1 MKTSLK
7 LLIVFV
13 EYAETNAILLTQAV
27 NEVDTNRNNKPWCNL
42 MHILGDSTNQDDLE
56 LILYSMIL
64 INTVLNSIPD
74 QDTFYDISDSFE
86 EQNMYI
92 IIKEF
97 IKNQNKSQDANG
109 TYKQIVQQMELYE
122 VIIHFFFL
130 LNLIS
135 IR

>member
-27 NEVDTNRNNKPWCNL
+27 NEVDANRSTKPWCNL
-42 MHILGDSTNQDDLE
+42 MQILGDTSNQDDLE

-74 QDTFYDISDSFE
+74 QDTFYDISDSYE
-86 EQNMYI
+86 EQGMQS
-92 IIKEF
+92 IIKAF
-97 IKNQNKSQDANG
+97 VKNQCKTQDDNG
-109 TYKQIVQQMELYE
+109 LYKQIVQQMELYE
-122 VIIHFFFL
+122 VNF
-130 LNLIS
+130 
-135 IR
+135 